1 MGLFGEFMLQHD
13 AVQHPRIIA
22 ACRGCAVGSADID
35 RRSHI
40 LAGPGNA
47 CDPPPITQLFVESPV
62 PTASGATCG
71 NAPHERP
78 VLRDLI
84 VAQHTSMRDRL
95 SILHRIGRSVKEIVR
110 RRYRLVTDWS
120 VK

>member
-13 AVQHPRIIA
+13 AVQHPRFIA
-22 ACRGCAVGSADID
+22 ACRGCAVGSADIG

-47 CDPPPITQLFVESPV
+47 CDPPPITQLLVESPV

-71 NAPHERP
+71 DAPPERP
-78 VLRDLI
+78 VLRDLLY
-84 VAQHTSMRDRL
+84 AQLISLRVRISL
-95 SILHRIGRSVKEIVR
+95 LHC
-110 RRYRLVTDWS
+110 
-120 VK
+120 